1 MAARKSGRTYTD
13 LMRAIVDLAMARYA

>member
-13 LMRAIVDLAMARYA
+13 LMRDIVDLAMARYD